1 MLEKTPESSQTV
13 LERNDFEPWAA
24 PLSNTRIKWGSVTR
38 LLPDRPGLWSDVEPL
53 LGPVDRDPRPHDV
66 MVGRIVVPGRHSGIE
81 QDSGRKAKFYLGDL
95 VGVAFGHRYA
105 TRQFEGDVPPQQ
117 PLYHMLSQAGVCGR
131 VVSAASTMSEPTM
144 IEPLGF
150 LLDEEGQPANLSR
163 YALRKRNG
171 APRVKTIVI
180 VGSSMD
186 AGKTRTAS
194 SIIHGLAIA
203 GHRVNAGKLT
213 GTCCAKDT
221 NQMLDAGATRV
232 LDFND
237 AGFAST
243 FRESEQVLA
252 ELCEVLISQ
261 LSADRP
267 DYLVL
272 EIADGVIQRETKA
285 LLSYLTTASRV
296 DHVCLAVHDALA
308 GPTCVDLLRSQWK
321 IEPTLLSGVATI
333 SPLSTAEVAGLV
345 DIPCLSADELAEPN
359 VERFFRTNG
368 QDTSGIPELPTQSRV
383 EMTV

>member
-1 MLEKTPESSQTV
+1 MFDQTLTSSQTV
-13 LERNDFEPWAA
+13 LDPAGVEPWSA
-24 PLSNTRIKWGSVTR
+24 PLSNARIKWGSVTR
-38 LLPDRPGLWSDVEPL
+38 LLPDRPGLWADAEPM
-53 LGPVDRDPRPHDV
+53 LGHVDRDPKPHDV

-95 VGVAFGHRYA
+95 VGVVFGHRYA
-105 TRQFEGDVPPQQ
+105 TRQFEGDVPPRQ

-131 VVSAASTMSEPTM
+131 VVSAANHMSEPTL

-150 LLDEEGQPANLSR
+150 LLDEQGQTANLSR
-163 YALRKRNG
+163 YALKKRAG
-171 APRVKTIVI
+171 TPRVKTIVV

-186 AGKTRTAS
+186 AGKTRTAA
-194 SIIHGLAIA
+194 SIVHGLTIA
-203 GHRVNAGKLT
+203 GRRVNAGKLT
-213 GTCCAKDT
+213 GTSCAKDT
-221 NQMLDAGATRV
+221 NQMLDAGAVRV

-243 FRESEQVLA
+243 FREPEHVLA
-252 ELCEVLISQ
+252 ALCDVLISQ

-285 LLSYLTTASRV
+285 LLSYLTAQSRV
-296 DHVCLAVHDALA
+296 DHFCLAVHDALA
-308 GPTCVDLLRSQWK
+308 GPTCVDLLRSQWT
-321 IEPTLLSGVATI
+321 IEPTLLSGVATV

-345 DIPCLSADELAEPN
+345 DIPCLPADELAEPG

-368 QDTSGIPELPTQSRV
+368 RNVSGKTESRNGSLV
-383 EMTV
+383 AAMA